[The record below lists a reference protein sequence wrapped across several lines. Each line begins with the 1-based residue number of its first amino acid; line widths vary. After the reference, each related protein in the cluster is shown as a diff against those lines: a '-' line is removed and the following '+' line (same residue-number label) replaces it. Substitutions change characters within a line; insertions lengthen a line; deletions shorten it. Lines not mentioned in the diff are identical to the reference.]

1 MTQMRYRSLLLVLLL
16 SFSSIGCGGSPAE
29 ESRPVAGS
37 TANDEIEK
45 NKAVVRR
52 WIDEAHNKRNLA
64 VVDEIYTADYR
75 GHMLSGDSINKE
87 QGKQMELAFQ
97 AEFPAHRVTLDDLF
111 GEGDRVVSR
120 WTLSATHKSGK
131 PVVLKGVSIARLV
144 NGKIAEEWVSMDNA
158 AIAAQL
164 AAGAERPAQK

>member
-1 MTQMRYRSLLLVLLL
+1 MIQMRYRSLVIVLL

-29 ESRPVAGS
+29 RSRPAFGS
-37 TANDEIEK
+37 TANVEVEK
-45 NKAVVRR
+45 NKAVMRR
-52 WIDEAHNKRNLA
+52 WTDEAHNKRNLA
-64 VVDEIYTADYR
+64 VADEIYTADYR

-97 AEFPAHRVTLDDLF
+97 AEFPTHNVTIDDLF

-131 PVVLKGVSIARLV
+131 PVVLKGVSIARFV

-158 AIAAQL
+158 AMAAQL
-164 AAGAERPAQK
+164 TAGNEQK

>member
-1 MTQMRYRSLLLVLLL
+1 MIQMRYRFLVVGLL
-16 SFSSIGCGGSPAE
+16 SFSSTGCGGSPAE
-29 ESRPVAGS
+29 APRRAVSSA
-37 TANDEIEK
+37 AHDEVEK

-52 WIDEAHNKRNLA
+52 WTDEAHNKRNLA
-64 VVDEIYTADYR
+64 VADEIYTADYR

-97 AEFPAHRVTLDDLF
+97 AEFPTHRVTIDDLV

-131 PVVLKGVSIARLV
+131 PVVLKGMSIARFA

-158 AIAAQL
+158 AMAAQL
-164 AAGAERPAQK
+164 AAADQPAEK